1 MCSPYSVSEIKMEDI
16 LAVLGKDDCFKRRQ
30 RGAQVSGSY
39 SYFDLDSGVF
49 ICGLFVL
56 PNRVYILRTVIIS

>member
-1 MCSPYSVSEIKMEDI
+1 MCSSYSVSEINIEDI
-16 LAVLGKDDCFKRRQ
+16 LAVLRKDDRFKRRQ

-39 SYFDLDSGVF
+39 FDLGSGVF

-56 PNRVYILRTVIIS
+56 PNRVYILRTVSIS